1 MQENENEVFS
11 VEENEKSSSLPF
23 GEFTSEEKENETP
36 VGDKKSEKPESFTT
50 PTPSQVVIIGEKY
63 ENPMEQKVKE
73 YRNSSKQRC
82 LVFSLLGLILSVFY
96 VGLAFT
102 VTSVVMSIPLMKNN
116 KKSSFL
122 KWSTVCNISAIII
135 EAILIFTRLYFA

>member
-11 VEENEKSSSLPF
+11 AEENEKSSNLPF

-36 VGDKKSEKPESFTT
+36 VGDKKSEKTESFTV

-73 YRNSSKQRC
+73 YRNSAKQRC

-102 VTSVVMSIPLMKNN
+102 VTSLGLSVPLVKSN
-116 KKSSFL
+116 KKSSLL
-122 KWSTVCNISAIII
+122 KWSTVCNVSAIII
-135 EAILIFTRLYFA
+135 EAILIFTRLYFG